1 MYLKVITFLPPGFIL
16 PKYPF
21 SDKISVTMIMDN
33 KTQARTCARTHTHKL
48 IQEYLSS
55 WHKIKTKI

>member
-16 PKYPF
+16 PKNPF

-33 KTQARTCARTHTHKL
+33 KTQARTCARTHTQTYSGVF
-48 IQEYLSS
+48 I
-55 WHKIKTKI
+55 